1 VAVVAPPIRIVE
13 RPAAARGMVVWYVI
27 SLVLCTIG
35 VWFVLEYEMTEIHLR
50 RHTADNAAAQVAP
63 AAADAAPTTDTG
75 QVRQF
80 LRVSLAELDS
90 ELFGLIWFPSLL
102 YFLFLHHLIGWLVVM
117 GFFKL
122 HDANDGT
129 WGLVGDEDFT
139 FANPNVR
146 LLMMSAWPLVLVVT
160 LALLVFFLIGAVM
173 RLATKRAQA

>member
-1 VAVVAPPIRIVE
+1 
-13 RPAAARGMVVWYVI
+13 MVVWYVI
-27 SLVLCTIG
+27 SLILCTVG

-50 RHTADNAAAQVAP
+50 RHMVDNAAAAQVT
-63 AAADAAPTTDTG
+63 AAPTTDTG

-102 YFLFLHHLIGWLVVM
+102 YFLFLHHLFGWLVAT

-129 WGLVGDEDFT
+129 WGLVRDEDFA

-173 RLATKRAQA
+173 RQTTQRA